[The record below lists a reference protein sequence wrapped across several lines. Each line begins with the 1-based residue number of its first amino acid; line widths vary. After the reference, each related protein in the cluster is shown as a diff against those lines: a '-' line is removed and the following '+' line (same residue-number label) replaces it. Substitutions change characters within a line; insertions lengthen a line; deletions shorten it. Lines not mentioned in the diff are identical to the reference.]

1 MDARRITQALG
12 GKWYGRYGAATCP
25 VHDDREPSLVLRDGD
40 STLLVRCYAGCD
52 PSDVLEALRSRGLI
66 EGRGQ
71 TPAADWQQRRR
82 EAAEAKAE
90 SGRDREARIKRALQ
104 IWRAARP
111 AVGTRVE
118 KYLAGRGLMMPSPAS
133 IRFAPSLWHGPSR
146 QEWPAMIAAVQA
158 PDGAIRGVH
167 RTYLAK
173 DGAAKAPISPA
184 KMMLGDCMAGAVRFA
199 NAGAELAIA
208 EGIETALSFQ
218 QMTGVATW
226 AALFNQWRQIGG
238 PAAAAPCADGLLDC
252 RCRSGG

>member
-1 MDARRITQALG
+1 M
-12 GKWYGRYGAATCP
+12 
-25 VHDDREPSLVLRDGD
+25 
-40 STLLVRCYAGCD
+40 
-52 PSDVLEALRSRGLI
+52 
-66 EGRGQ
+66 
-71 TPAADWQQRRR
+71 
-82 EAAEAKAE
+82 
-90 SGRDREARIKRALQ
+90 
-104 IWRAARP
+104 
-111 AVGTRVE
+111 E

-226 AALFNQWRQIGG
+226 AALLTSGVKSVVLPPLPLAQTVFLIVDAD
-238 PAAAAPCADGLLDC
+238 PAGEACCNFAAQRFVAEGRRVKLARPTRGKDMNDVVGLAIA
-252 RCRSGG
+252 